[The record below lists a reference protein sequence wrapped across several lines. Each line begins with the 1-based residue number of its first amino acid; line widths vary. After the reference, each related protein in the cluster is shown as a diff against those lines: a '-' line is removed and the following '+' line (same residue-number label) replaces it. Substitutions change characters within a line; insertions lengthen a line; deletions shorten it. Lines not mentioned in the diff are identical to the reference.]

1 MAGTGLSREAKNFR
15 REGKSRPGCEDNKSG
30 GRPEHPGSHMNKESV
45 WDYPR
50 PPRAEPT
57 SKRIRVYFGG
67 ELVADSSR
75 AVRVLETSHPPVY
88 YIPRGDVRSEFLKPS
103 ASRSFCEF
111 KGSASYWNLDVKG
124 KTAEDAAWSY
134 EDPSRGYESIGGCLA
149 FYVSKTDECFVDEER
164 AQPQP
169 GSFYGG
175 WVTSGIVGPFKGGPG
190 SASW

>member
-1 MAGTGLSREAKNFR
+1 MEQPRSL
-15 REGKSRPGCEDNKSG
+15 
-30 GRPEHPGSHMNKESV
+30 MNKESV

-50 PPRAEPT
+50 PPRAGPT

-67 ELVADSSR
+67 ESVADTYR

-88 YIPRGDVRSEFLKPS
+88 YIPRDDVRSEFLKPGTG
-103 ASRSFCEF
+103 RSFCEF
-111 KGSASYWNLDVKG
+111 KGSATYWSLEVNG

-149 FYVSKTDECFVDEER
+149 FYVSKVDECFVDEER
-164 AQPQP
+164 VQPQP

-175 WVTSGIVGPFKGGPG
+175 WVTSDIVGPFKGGPG
-190 SASW
+190 SGGW